1 METQLMRNMQQSD
14 ASSVWSVPAGQA
26 ITLRIGRGG
35 REFKVREGRAWLTL
49 TARRNSDSALPSDI
63 WVSAGERVYLPAG
76 CRVVIEGWPEARFEL
91 LVPPLAA
98 SRVLRRGLRWLARQ
112 VPQRAPF
119 MGVRV

>member
-14 ASSVWSVPAGQA
+14 ASSVWSLPAGEA

-49 TARRNSDSALPSDI
+49 TARRGNSLLPSDI
-63 WVSAGERVYLPAG
+63 WVSAGERVFLPAG
-76 CRVVIEGWPEARFEL
+76 CQVVIEGWPEARFEL
-91 LVPPLAA
+91 LEPPLTA

-112 VPQRAPF
+112 VPRSVPIG
-119 MGVRV
+119 GVRA